1 MSKINRNDFY
11 PEIKVERPNLEY
23 AKLLL
28 QDYAGT
34 VSEDTAVHLYMY
46 QHLLQNE
53 KWEEFA
59 EALEDIAIVEM
70 HHLEILGKLILKL
83 GLNPIYA
90 TVDSSNDNV
99 IYWTSEN
106 VDYTDDIKKMLQV
119 DIQAETLAIE
129 QYELHKEMM
138 DDKYIRAIIDRIIQ
152 DEKEHLKIFKELYNK
167 LMEKK

>member
-1 MSKINRNDFY
+1 
-11 PEIKVERPNLEY
+11 
-23 AKLLL
+23 
-28 QDYAGT
+28 
-34 VSEDTAVHLYMY
+34 
-46 QHLLQNE
+46 
-53 KWEEFA
+53 
-59 EALEDIAIVEM
+59 M